1 MTESVD
7 WRRSFHRSA
16 TVARSQAASAAGAD
30 PDRSDGTARPSAS
43 RAGSSHWLTG
53 DERRHDRP
61 DAARCQRTPQ
71 TRSDASQITINA
83 SRVASLYKRR
93 AGRGPNRRLACPARS
108 RRIACLR
115 CKPLTAANSSRIRPR
130 SFRLPEAYRPAS
142 AATSSSRVVML
153 IHPISAPADDARWG
167 ANQMRQ
173 RVSPREHLRRGNAP
187 SAAPAG

>member
-1 MTESVD
+1 MTESGGLGVIL
-7 WRRSFHRSA
+7 HRSA
-16 TVARSQAASAAGAD
+16 TVADTTASAAVPILIQAMERYGHLHLA
-30 PDRSDGTARPSAS
+30 PKFTLAYWR
-43 RAGSSHWLTG
+43 
-53 DERRHDRP
+53 ERRYDRR

-71 TRSDASQITINA
+71 IRSDASQITINA

-167 ANQMRQ
+167 AIQMRQ
-173 RVSPREHLRRGNAP
+173 RVSPREHLRRGNAAM
-187 SAAPAG
+187 AAPAG